1 MCSHQRVNKKIYL
14 LCLPK
19 EIKRVYILFC
29 IQTQFGYVNMAGE
42 SPFANKTWHWPISQR
57 WAPLIQNIDNIPE
70 VSTVD
75 SKHCPYPRG
84 GHLWFKTLPISQG
97 WAPLIQNIVIV
108 VLICQ
113 VPVYYAAWYV
123 ALSNWAYLFCTDMSG
138 TYVLCWVCSTTWLC
152 LCPVAV
158 YYAGF
163 AALPDYAYVRDL
175 CIMLGMQHYLSM
187 LMSGTCVLCWVC
199 STTWLC
205 SVGPSPSPS
214 SSVRP
219 SA

>member
-84 GHLWFKTLPISQG
+84 GHL
-97 WAPLIQNIVIV
+97 
-108 VLICQ
+108 
-113 VPVYYAAWYV
+113 
-123 ALSNWAYLFCTDMSG
+123 
-138 TYVLCWVCSTTWLC
+138 
-152 LCPVAV
+152 
-158 YYAGF
+158 
-163 AALPDYAYVRDL
+163 
-175 CIMLGMQHYLSM
+175 
-187 LMSGTCVLCWVC
+187 
-199 STTWLC
+199 
-205 SVGPSPSPS
+205 
-214 SSVRP
+214 
-219 SA
+219 